1 MSLEKAIVYGKEH
14 RKAYRGSK
22 RFDHSCRNHGSCSY
36 CESNRTHATKKAAA
50 KVSDQEDEYFGYW
63 SVPDPSDVD
72 NDVVDAAL
80 EKMGIDPWD
89 FEARRELDV

>member
-1 MSLEKAIVYGKEH
+1 MSLEKAIAHGKEH

-22 RFDHSCRNHGSCSY
+22 RFDRSCRNHGGCPY
-36 CESNRTHATKKAAA
+36 CENNRAHPIKKAIA

-72 NDVVDAAL
+72 NDVVDEAL